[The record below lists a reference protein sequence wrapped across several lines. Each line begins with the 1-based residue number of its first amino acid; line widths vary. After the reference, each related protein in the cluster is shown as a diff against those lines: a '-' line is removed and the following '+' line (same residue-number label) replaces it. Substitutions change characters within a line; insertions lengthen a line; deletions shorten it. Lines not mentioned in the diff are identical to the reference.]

1 MPLILTFLP
10 PAQIP
15 ATAAETT
22 MTESSDANAAFL
34 AVLMRDRAHLTTYDD
49 MPTPAAGQPGP
60 SRRIKPSCHR
70 RSTREVMGKQAFL
83 KNPSSLSATGARVQ
97 QSPLVNHNEGLCRS
111 KKESR
116 DDMVRVVSSDCRVL
130 SSSFPQTRGRR
141 RRSETTCHPTYDENP
156 PSWLSTATLAPWMS
170 AESLRSRPTTPSTAS
185 SPQMPL
191 LSPSGWST
199 DTDTD
204 SDIFSLDD
212 WGSDDVEVVEVPA
225 GELEKMFSM
234 YINAELCL
242 NE

>member
-1 MPLILTFLP
+1 
-10 PAQIP
+10 
-15 ATAAETT
+15 

-34 AVLMRDRAHLTTYDD
+34 AVLMRDRGHLTTYDD
-49 MPTPAAGQPGP
+49 LPTPTAGQPGP

-70 RSTREVMGKQAFL
+70 RSTREVTGKQAFV
-83 KNPSSLSATGARVQ
+83 KDPSPRSATGARVRR
-97 QSPLVNHNEGLCRS
+97 SPVVNHDTVSSSS
-111 KKESR
+111 KKASR
-116 DDMVRVVSSDCRVL
+116 DDM
-130 SSSFPQTRGRR
+130 TRGRR
-141 RRSETTCHPTYDENP
+141 RGSETACHHTHDEYP
-156 PSWLSTATLAPWMS
+156 PSWLSTATLAPWVS

-212 WGSDDVEVVEVPA
+212 WGSDDVDVVEVPA
-225 GELEKMFSM
+225 DEIEKMFSM

>member
-1 MPLILTFLP
+1 
-10 PAQIP
+10 
-15 ATAAETT
+15 

-83 KNPSSLSATGARVQ
+83 KNPSPHSATGARIQ

-116 DDMVRVVSSDCRVL
+116 DDM
-130 SSSFPQTRGRR
+130 TRGRR
-141 RRSETTCHPTYDENP
+141 RQSETTCHPTYDENP
-156 PSWLSTATLAPWMS
+156 PSWLSTAPLAPWMS

-212 WGSDDVEVVEVPA
+212 WGSDDVGVVEVPA
-225 GELEKMFSM
+225 DELEKMFSM

>member
-1 MPLILTFLP
+1 
-10 PAQIP
+10 
-15 ATAAETT
+15 

-83 KNPSSLSATGARVQ
+83 KNPSPRSATGARVQ
-97 QSPLVNHNEGLCRS
+97 QSPLVNHNEGLCGS

-116 DDMVRVVSSDCRVL
+116 DDM
-130 SSSFPQTRGRR
+130 TRGRR

-212 WGSDDVEVVEVPA
+212 WGSDDVGVVEVPA
-225 GELEKMFSM
+225 DELEKMFSM

>member
-1 MPLILTFLP
+1 
-10 PAQIP
+10 
-15 ATAAETT
+15 

-34 AVLMRDRAHLTTYDD
+34 AVLMRDRAHLTPYDD

-83 KNPSSLSATGARVQ
+83 KNPSSLSATGARAQ
-97 QSPLVNHNEGLCRS
+97 QSPLVTHNEGLCRS

-116 DDMVRVVSSDCRVL
+116 DDM
-130 SSSFPQTRGRR
+130 TRR
-141 RRSETTCHPTYDENP
+141 RRRQSETTCHPTYDENP
-156 PSWLSTATLAPWMS
+156 PSWLSTAPLAPWMS

-212 WGSDDVEVVEVPA
+212 WGSDDVGVVEVPA
-225 GELEKMFSM
+225 DELEKMFSM